1 VAFRVAHSRIFPELK
16 QVAMNDRKDGA
27 YQAKATF
34 FDAQVQAEW
43 AAKAYGADEMEK
55 LERLFEITGSLA
67 GLRLLEPGCGTG
79 RLTAVLAERVGPLGR
94 VVAMDISSRMVDA
107 AHLRLDGYDNVELH
121 RGAIEAMADRLGS
134 FDHVICHQVFP
145 HFADHGAAFR
155 MLARMLEP
163 GGLLV
168 ISHFIAI
175 EEINDVHRNAGTAVA
190 NDLMPPA
197 ETMRRWC
204 AEYNLC
210 IDTWQ
215 DDADGYLL
223 CAKREGLSEW
233 TRTG

>member
-1 VAFRVAHSRIFPELK
+1 
-16 QVAMNDRKDGA
+16 MNDQKEKA

-43 AAKAYGADEMEK
+43 AAKAYGAGEMEK
-55 LERLFEITGSLA
+55 LERIFEITGPLA

-79 RLTAVLAERVGPLGR
+79 RLTEVLAQRVGPLGR
-94 VVAMDISSRMVDA
+94 VVAMDISPQMVAA
-107 AHLRLDGYDNVELH
+107 AHRRLDGCDNVELYQ
-121 RGAIEAMADRLGS
+121 GSIEALADRLGT

-145 HFADHGAAFR
+145 HFADHKAAFG

-168 ISHFIAI
+168 ISHFISIA
-175 EEINDVHRNAGTAVA
+175 EINDVHRNAGTAVA
-190 NDLMPPA
+190 ADLMPPA

-204 AEYNLC
+204 AEHRLC

-215 DDADGYLL
+215 DDDDGYLL
-223 CAKREGLSEW
+223 CAKPNG
-233 TRTG
+233 

>member
-1 VAFRVAHSRIFPELK
+1 
-16 QVAMNDRKDGA
+16 MNDQKNEA

-43 AAKAYGADEMEK
+43 AAKAYGVDEMEK

-94 VVAMDISSRMVDA
+94 VVAMDISPQMVA
-107 AHLRLDGYDNVELH
+107 AAYRRLDGYDNVELYQ
-121 RGAIEAMADRLGS
+121 GSIEAMADRLGT

-145 HFADHGAAFR
+145 HFTDRKAALGK
-155 MLARMLEP
+155 LARMLEP

-168 ISHFIAI
+168 ISHFISIA
-175 EEINDVHRNAGTAVA
+175 EINDVHRNAGTAVA
-190 NDLMPPA
+190 DDLMPTA

-204 AEYNLC
+204 AEYRLC
-210 IDTWQ
+210 IDFWQ
-215 DDADGYLL
+215 DDDDGCLL
-223 CAKREGLSEW
+223 CAKKNRLSG
-233 TRTG
+233 TDMK

>member
-1 VAFRVAHSRIFPELK
+1 
-16 QVAMNDRKDGA
+16 MNDQKNEA

-43 AAKAYGADEMEK
+43 AAKAYGVDEMEK

-94 VVAMDISSRMVDA
+94 VVAMDISPQMVA
-107 AHLRLDGYDNVELH
+107 AAYRRLDGYDNVELYQ
-121 RGAIEAMADRLGS
+121 GSIEAMADRLGT

-145 HFADHGAAFR
+145 HFTDRKAALGK
-155 MLARMLEP
+155 LARMLEP

-168 ISHFIAI
+168 ISHFISIA
-175 EEINDVHRNAGTAVA
+175 EINDVHRNAGTAVA
-190 NDLMPPA
+190 DDLMPTA

-204 AEYNLC
+204 AEYRLC
-210 IDTWQ
+210 IDFWQ
-215 DDADGYLL
+215 DDDDGYLL
-223 CAKREGLSEW
+223 CAKKNRLSG
-233 TRTG
+233 TDMK

>member
-1 VAFRVAHSRIFPELK
+1 MFPEFK
-16 QVAMNDRKDGA
+16 QAKMNDQEDHA

-43 AAKAYGADEMEK
+43 AAEEYGTEEMGK
-55 LERLFEITGSLA
+55 LERLFEITGPLA

-94 VVAMDISSRMVDA
+94 VVAMDISPQMVEA
-107 AHLRLDGYDNVELH
+107 AYRRLDGCDNVELYQ
-121 RGAIEAMADRLGS
+121 GSIEAMADRLGT

-145 HFADHGAAFR
+145 HFADREAAFG

-168 ISHFIAI
+168 ISHFISI
-175 EEINDVHRNAGTAVA
+175 TEINDVHRNAGTAVA
-190 NDLMPPA
+190 EDLMPPA

-204 AEYNLC
+204 NECRLC

-215 DDADGYLL
+215 DDEDGYLL
-223 CAKREGLSEW
+223 CAKLKG
-233 TRTG
+233 